1 VVKVAGQ
8 LFEGTFDLIHS
19 GSSLEDDPASDSQ
32 ISCQY
37 RNSAKT
43 EDIWLKS
50 ALEGKSGASW
60 ITENNLLKREVR
72 AFPVNLH
79 SKIIQK
85 AEYCREKFEEKK
97 SGDVLGKRQRAK
109 R

>member
-1 VVKVAGQ
+1 MRPSTIYARSFNGCYETIAERDHTLNQDVR
-8 LFEGTFDLIHS
+8 
-19 GSSLEDDPASDSQ
+19 

-85 AEYCREKFEEKK
+85 AECCREKFEKK
-97 SGDVLGKRQRAK
+97 KLGDVGGRKGKELSG
-109 R
+109 